1 MQNEEEPDEQPLSTP
16 AGRGRGRGRGRG
28 SKKTPVPEACKG
40 TAKDPEDVVPEK
52 AAGLDP
58 TSSVKGKKG
67 QGRGRGHGSK
77 KNPMLEA
84 VEGTDKPDPVPE
96 ACTGTDKKG
105 AAAPEEAAGF
115 DRSSVV
121 KGKKGQGRGRG
132 RGSKKNPVPEAFE
145 GTEKPDPVPQA
156 CVAMGSGGPAVER
169 SSPLKKKARA
179 SKAPECDAGRS
190 YESPKGNP
198 YSNAACKG
206 NTLCTRF
213 VLLALLG
220 LIRRVWWL
228 VEQPGSSLAYL
239 LPVVQWLMRANGV
252 HISFVPGTLQRLL
265 LVAKL
270 LHEWQTNQN
279 QQHHFYPAL
288 EIDLSW
294 MGLYGSQTLKR
305 SLAFGNW

>member
-1 MQNEEEPDEQPLSTP
+1 MVCYVSDAFVGSSAVQCPCALRKLAMQNEEEPDEQPLSTP
-16 AGRGRGRGRGRG
+16 AGRGRGRGGGRG

-179 SKAPECDAGRS
+179 SKAPECDAGHS
-190 YESPKGNP
+190 GGTPCKPKRRPRVSKGDTSAPAATPEKPATKKYRNCKDDQGSGCMVIHNTRKLGTILAP
-198 YSNAACKG
+198 FHLQFFLPKPVHVCLYSN
-206 NTLCTRF
+206 
-213 VLLALLG
+213 
-220 LIRRVWWL
+220 
-228 VEQPGSSLAYL
+228 
-239 LPVVQWLMRANGV
+239 
-252 HISFVPGTLQRLL
+252 
-265 LVAKL
+265 
-270 LHEWQTNQN
+270 
-279 QQHHFYPAL
+279 
-288 EIDLSW
+288 
-294 MGLYGSQTLKR
+294 
-305 SLAFGNW
+305 